1 MKQLTLS
8 PEDFP
13 DDARIPLFRE
23 KSPRLFTA
31 KELRGID
38 GPYVCLF
45 GDVLYDREQ
54 EGGMYLIGEAG
65 VGKMT
70 TAEAIAAA
78 NSRFLVA
85 AEDRMLFDYQNR
97 CLFAEFEGLGPFPA
111 LAPFPL
117 LRSIQLAKAG
127 NTDILYSGLAQS
139 YEFLTQELG
148 LQIDGVERVE
158 GDVEQTVERVLE
170 TLCRQP

>member
-1 MKQLTLS
+1 MKQLTLL

-13 DDARIPLFRE
+13 EDARIPLFRE
-23 KSPRLFTA
+23 KYPHLFTA

-38 GPYVCLF
+38 GPYACLF

-54 EGGMYLIGEAG
+54 EGGIHLIGEAG
-65 VGKMT
+65 IGKT
-70 TAEAIAAA
+70 QTAEALAALDT
-78 NSRFLVA
+78 RFLVA

-111 LAPFPL
+111 LMPFPL
-117 LRSIQLAKAG
+117 LRSIQLAKEG